1 MRKQNVT
8 CSDNTTET
16 NDKITPARAMK
27 LLAED
32 GVIVSEAEVKII
44 LEFVYEMA
52 EITVDQYLK
61 SSKEKI
67 NY

>member
-1 MRKQNVT
+1 MRKKNVT

-32 GVIVSEAEVKII
+32 GVIVSEEEAKII
-44 LEFVYEMA
+44 LEFMSEMA
-52 EITVDQYLK
+52 EITVDQYLR
-61 SSKEKI
+61 SSKK
-67 NY
+67 N